1 LPDLRENDPEQDYHQ
16 YRRPVYIGSN
26 YCGNYPGKI
35 LYKNPD
41 PAARTRYFHYKL
53 TGDRPNSQTKIISI
67 NTKRSIMPFTSTQII
82 ITGLAGVATAV
93 GVAVATIQSGAMK
106 PSNPPLAESPA
117 STRNQIAAVAANN
130 PKSRQPEP
138 LQAATQPAES
148 PPSQSQ
154 PAKTPAVQPSLV
166 AEVSGPKV
174 GPVVVTPPN
183 SGCKITQ
190 AVVSDPNPPLNVRS
204 SPQVSDSQIVGKLNN
219 NTFVSVAEEQ
229 NGWLRITD
237 PPGWIA
243 KNRTESSCSNVNQQ
257 INFLPG
263 GDEAIVKGRI
273 IGGGSHSYIIRAAKG
288 QTLTVRNRKDVFPQ
302 IIAPGGK
309 LLAGNPYEGNETEW
323 TGKVPVTGNYT
334 LQLDSNFRGYEY
346 EFLVQVR

>member
-1 LPDLRENDPEQDYHQ
+1 
-16 YRRPVYIGSN
+16 
-26 YCGNYPGKI
+26 
-35 LYKNPD
+35 
-41 PAARTRYFHYKL
+41 
-53 TGDRPNSQTKIISI
+53 
-67 NTKRSIMPFTSTQII
+67 MPFTSTQII
-82 ITGLAGVATAV
+82 ITGLAGLATAV

-106 PSNPPLAESPA
+106 QSNPPLAESPA
-117 STRNQIAAVAANN
+117 STKNQIAGVAANN
-130 PKSRQPEP
+130 
-138 LQAATQPAES
+138 

-154 PAKTPAVQPSLV
+154 PAKTPGVQPSLV
-166 AEVSGPKV
+166 AEVSGPQV

-204 SPQVSDSQIVGKLNN
+204 SPQLSDSKIVGKLNN

-243 KNRTESSCSNVNQQ
+243 KNRTESSCSNVNQP

-288 QTLTVRNRKDVFPQ
+288 QTMTVRNRKDVFPL
-302 IIAPGGK
+302 IIAPGGT
-309 LLAGNPYEGNETEW
+309 LLAGNPSEGNETEW

>member
-1 LPDLRENDPEQDYHQ
+1 M
-16 YRRPVYIGSN
+16 S
-26 YCGNYPGKI
+26 
-35 LYKNPD
+35 
-41 PAARTRYFHYKL
+41 F
-53 TGDRPNSQTKIISI
+53 TKA
-67 NTKRSIMPFTSTQII
+67 QII
-82 ITGLAGVATAV
+82 TVSLAGLATAV

-106 PSNPPLAESPA
+106 QSHLPLAESPA
-117 STRNQIAAVAANN
+117 STRNEIAGPTNN
-130 PKSRQPEP
+130 PESRQPKS
-138 LQAATQPAES
+138 LQAQTPAVES
-148 PPSQSQ
+148 PKSQ
-154 PAKTPAVQPSLV
+154 PQSAKTPALQSSLV
-166 AEVSGPKV
+166 AGVSGRKV
-174 GPVVVTPPN
+174 EPVVVTPPN
-183 SGCKITQ
+183 SGCKISM

-204 SPQVSDSQIVGKLNN
+204 IPQVRGSNIVGKLKN

-273 IGGGSHSYIIRAAKG
+273 IGGGSHSYQIRARKG
-288 QTLTVRNRKDVFPQ
+288 QTMTVRNRQEVFPQ
-302 IIAPGGK
+302 IITPRGK

-334 LQLDSNFRGYEY
+334 FELDSNFRGYEY
-346 EFLVQVR
+346 EFYVRVR

>member
-1 LPDLRENDPEQDYHQ
+1 M
-16 YRRPVYIGSN
+16 S
-26 YCGNYPGKI
+26 
-35 LYKNPD
+35 
-41 PAARTRYFHYKL
+41 F
-53 TGDRPNSQTKIISI
+53 TKG
-67 NTKRSIMPFTSTQII
+67 QII
-82 ITGLAGVATAV
+82 TVSLAGVATAV

-106 PSNPPLAESPA
+106 QSNPPLAESPA
-117 STRNQIAAVAANN
+117 STRNQIAGPTNN
-130 PKSRQPEP
+130 PESRQPEP
-138 LQAATQPAES
+138 LQAQTQAAES

-154 PAKTPAVQPSLV
+154 PAKTPGLQSSLV
-166 AEVSGPKV
+166 AGVSGQKV
-174 GPVVVTPPN
+174 EPVVVTPPN

-204 SPQVSDSQIVGKLNN
+204 IPQVRGSQIVGKLKN

-257 INFLPG
+257 INFRPG

-273 IGGGSHSYIIRAAKG
+273 IGGGSHSYRIRAIKG
-288 QTLTVRNRKDVFPQ
+288 QTMTVRTRKDVFPQ

-309 LLAGNPYEGNETEW
+309 LLAGNPYEENLTEW
-323 TGKVPVTGNYT
+323 TGKIPVTGNYT
-334 LQLDSNFRGYEY
+334 FQLDSNFRGYEY
-346 EFLVQVR
+346 EFSVQVR

>member
-1 LPDLRENDPEQDYHQ
+1 
-16 YRRPVYIGSN
+16 
-26 YCGNYPGKI
+26 
-35 LYKNPD
+35 
-41 PAARTRYFHYKL
+41 
-53 TGDRPNSQTKIISI
+53 
-67 NTKRSIMPFTSTQII
+67 M
-82 ITGLAGVATAV
+82 
-93 GVAVATIQSGAMK
+93 
-106 PSNPPLAESPA
+106 
-117 STRNQIAAVAANN
+117 
-130 PKSRQPEP
+130 
-138 LQAATQPAES
+138 
-148 PPSQSQ
+148 
-154 PAKTPAVQPSLV
+154 
-166 AEVSGPKV
+166 
-174 GPVVVTPPN
+174 TPPN

-190 AVVSDPNPPLNVRS
+190 AVVSDPNPPLNVRL
-204 SPQVSDSQIVGKLNN
+204 SPQLRDSQIVGKLNN

-288 QTLTVRNRKDVFPQ
+288 QTMTVRNRKDVFPL

-309 LLAGNPYEGNETEW
+309 VLAGNPYEGNETEW

>member
-1 LPDLRENDPEQDYHQ
+1 M
-16 YRRPVYIGSN
+16 S
-26 YCGNYPGKI
+26 
-35 LYKNPD
+35 
-41 PAARTRYFHYKL
+41 F
-53 TGDRPNSQTKIISI
+53 
-67 NTKRSIMPFTSTQII
+67 TKRQII
-82 ITGLAGVATAV
+82 TVSLAGVATAV

-106 PSNPPLAESPA
+106 QSDLPLAESPA
-117 STRNQIAAVAANN
+117 STRNQIAGPTKN
-130 PKSRQPEP
+130 PESRQPEP
-138 LQAATQPAES
+138 LQAQTQAAES
-148 PPSQSQ
+148 PKSQPQ
-154 PAKTPAVQPSLV
+154 PAKTPALESSLV
-166 AEVSGPKV
+166 AGVPPRKFE
-174 GPVVVTPPN
+174 PVVVTPPN
-183 SGCKITQ
+183 SGCKISM

-204 SPQVSDSQIVGKLNN
+204 IPQVRGSQIVGKLKN

-257 INFLPG
+257 INFRPG

-273 IGGGSHSYIIRAAKG
+273 IGGGSHSYRIRARKG
-288 QTLTVRNRKDVFPQ
+288 QTMTVRNRKDVFPQ
-302 IIAPGGK
+302 IITPRGQ

-346 EFLVQVR
+346 EFSVQVR

>member
-1 LPDLRENDPEQDYHQ
+1 M
-16 YRRPVYIGSN
+16 S
-26 YCGNYPGKI
+26 
-35 LYKNPD
+35 
-41 PAARTRYFHYKL
+41 F
-53 TGDRPNSQTKIISI
+53 TKG
-67 NTKRSIMPFTSTQII
+67 QII
-82 ITGLAGVATAV
+82 TVSLAGVATAV

-106 PSNPPLAESPA
+106 QSHLPLVESPT
-117 STRNQIAAVAANN
+117 STRNQIAGPRNN
-130 PKSRQPEP
+130 PESRQPEP
-138 LQAATQPAES
+138 LQAQTQAAES
-148 PPSQSQ
+148 PKSQPQ
-154 PAKTPAVQPSLV
+154 PAKTPALQSSLV
-166 AEVSGPKV
+166 AGVSGPKV
-174 GPVVVTPPN
+174 EPVVVTPPN
-183 SGCKITQ
+183 SGCKISM

-204 SPQVSDSQIVGKLNN
+204 IPQVRGSNIVGKLKN

-273 IGGGSHSYIIRAAKG
+273 IGGGTHSYRIRARKG
-288 QTLTVRNRKDVFPQ
+288 QTMTVRNRKDVFPQ
-302 IIAPGGK
+302 ILTPRGK
-309 LLAGNPYEGNETEW
+309 LLAGDPYQGNETEW

>member
-1 LPDLRENDPEQDYHQ
+1 
-16 YRRPVYIGSN
+16 
-26 YCGNYPGKI
+26 
-35 LYKNPD
+35 
-41 PAARTRYFHYKL
+41 
-53 TGDRPNSQTKIISI
+53 
-67 NTKRSIMPFTSTQII
+67 MPFTSTQII

-117 STRNQIAAVAANN
+117 STRNQIAAAANN
-130 PKSRQPEP
+130 PESQQPEP
-138 LQAATQPAES
+138 LQGSTQPAES

-154 PAKTPAVQPSLV
+154 PAKTPAIKPPLV
-166 AEVSGPKV
+166 AEVSGSKV

-204 SPQVSDSQIVGKLNN
+204 IPQLSDSKIVGKLNN

-229 NGWLRITD
+229 NGWFRITD

-288 QTLTVRNRKDVFPQ
+288 QTMTVKTRKDVFPQ
-302 IIAPGGK
+302 IIDPGGK
-309 LLAGNPYEGNETEW
+309 LLAGNPYEGNETEC
-323 TGKVPVTGNYT
+323 TVKVPVTGNYT
-334 LQLDSNFRGYEY
+334 LQLDSNFRWYE
-346 EFLVQVR
+346 

>member
-1 LPDLRENDPEQDYHQ
+1 M
-16 YRRPVYIGSN
+16 S
-26 YCGNYPGKI
+26 
-35 LYKNPD
+35 
-41 PAARTRYFHYKL
+41 
-53 TGDRPNSQTKIISI
+53 
-67 NTKRSIMPFTSTQII
+67 FTNIQII
-82 ITGLAGVATAV
+82 TVSLAGLATAV

-106 PSNPPLAESPA
+106 QSHLPLAESPA
-117 STRNQIAAVAANN
+117 STRNQIAGPTNN
-130 PKSRQPEP
+130 PESRQPKP
-138 LQAATQPAES
+138 LQAQTQAAES
-148 PPSQSQ
+148 PKSQPQ
-154 PAKTPAVQPSLV
+154 PAKTPALQPSLV
-166 AEVSGPKV
+166 AGVPPQKV
-174 GPVVVTPPN
+174 EPVVVTPPN

-204 SPQVSDSQIVGKLNN
+204 IPQVRGSNIVGKLKN

-273 IGGGSHSYIIRAAKG
+273 IGGGSHSYRIRARKG
-288 QTLTVRNRKDVFPQ
+288 QTMTVRNRKDVFPQ
-302 IIAPGGK
+302 IITPRGK

-323 TGKVPVTGNYT
+323 TGKVPLTGNYT
-334 LQLDSNFRGYEY
+334 FELDSNFRGYEY
-346 EFLVQVR
+346 EFYVRVR

>member
-1 LPDLRENDPEQDYHQ
+1 M
-16 YRRPVYIGSN
+16 S
-26 YCGNYPGKI
+26 
-35 LYKNPD
+35 
-41 PAARTRYFHYKL
+41 F
-53 TGDRPNSQTKIISI
+53 TKG
-67 NTKRSIMPFTSTQII
+67 QII
-82 ITGLAGVATAV
+82 TVSLAGLATAV

-106 PSNPPLAESPA
+106 QSDLPLAESPA
-117 STRNQIAAVAANN
+117 STRNQIAGPTNN
-130 PKSRQPEP
+130 AESRPPKS
-138 LQAATQPAES
+138 LQAQTQAAES
-148 PPSQSQ
+148 PKSPPQ
-154 PAKTPAVQPSLV
+154 PAKTPAVQSSLV
-166 AEVSGPKV
+166 AGVSPPKV
-174 GPVVVTPPN
+174 EPVVVTPLN
-183 SGCKITQ
+183 SGCKISQ

-204 SPQVSDSQIVGKLNN
+204 IPQVRGSNIVGKLKN

-273 IGGGSHSYIIRAAKG
+273 IGGGSHSYRIRARKG
-288 QTLTVRNRKDVFPQ
+288 QTMTVRNRQEVFPQ
-302 IIAPGGK
+302 IITPRGK
-309 LLAGNPYEGNETEW
+309 LLAGDPYQGNETEW

-346 EFLVQVR
+346 EFSVELR